1 MITQTEKK
9 YYTPEEYFEHEETAE
24 YKSEYHDGE
33 IRPMTGGTDAHN
45 TIALNFCR
53 KFPLIIDHQQYEIYM
68 ADMRLSIPEYTRYT
82 YPDIIIIK
90 DKPIFERNQ
99 TIVTNPLVIVEV
111 LSKSTYNYDKTK
123 NFKFYRSLPSLKE
136 YILIDQYHYSV
147 EKFVKQADEQW
158 FYHYFDGEEVILT
171 LDSIDFQI
179 SFNELYARVDIEPE
193 PEIEGTEEID

>member
-9 YYTPEEYFEHEETAE
+9 YYTPEEYFELEETAE

-33 IRPMTGGTDAHN
+33 IIPMTGGTDAHN

-53 KFPLIIDHQQYEIYM
+53 SFPRTIDNQSYKLYL
-68 ADMRLSIPEYTRYT
+68 ADMRLSIPEYKRYT
-82 YPDIIIIK
+82 YPDIMIIK
-90 DKPIFERNQ
+90 GKPIFERNQ

-123 NFKFYRSLPSLKE
+123 KFKYYRSLPSLEE

-147 EKFVKQADEQW
+147 EKYVKQTNEQW
-158 FYHYFDGEEVILT
+158 FYHYFDGQEAILT
-171 LDSIDFQI
+171 LDSVDFQI
-179 SFNELYARVDIEPE
+179 SFSKLYEEVDIEPE
-193 PEIEGTEEID
+193 PEIEGTEEMD